1 VEKTTVSQSP
11 SKQPVSILL
20 VDDNPADVRL
30 ARETLKDLGIA
41 IRLDV
46 ARDGEEALEIL
57 RNAVARIGIPVPD
70 LIFLDLNLPKKNGN
84 EVLAEIKVDPSL
96 RRIPVVVLTTSRA
109 EDDLLRSY
117 DLHANCYVIK
127 PIDIDR
133 YAEVFKSI
141 ESFWLGTVLLPNRR

>member
-1 VEKTTVSQSP
+1 VSQSP